1 MRCFLI
7 FVFTFSLGFSKQLFE
22 SDSLDVFD
30 LNIIN
35 TFNLEISNIGD
46 PILFLV
52 LPLQNNNFSLSHYSQ
67 KVRFVDYDKKDHLIE
82 SDSIYSHIFYQS
94 AYNAGGVLKTFL
106 TRPIGKNVK
115 LKFSYDNLSSEGF
128 LQHQQNKYSSL
139 FLSLHY
145 INKKTDY
152 SLFFSF
158 LSNNATYNQNGGVI
172 YDSLV
177 SLDLMQ
183 PYLTA
188 QSILKNRELKLNH
201 HYQIHNKLKLRYGIF
216 INFFERYFIDSDP
229 TSFYYSLTPLY
240 YSIVSDYSLTSY
252 FTRVL
257 NTLSLLNEN
266 ISFTIN
272 HNYYNSD
279 NLVVN
284 NIGDLDISIS
294 SSELFKKD
302 KNINFNV
309 NFCPIGYNKNNYIL
323 DFDVYKNLKKSTHNL
338 KIILNSKKPNFFTEH
353 YNTSYSFNWNE
364 FNSLG
369 TISMFFNSY
378 FNKSKILISSSLNQ
392 YSNYLYFNELV
403 SPVQLEEKLLYFN
416 LILNK
421 DWHFK
426 KMFLKS
432 SFCFQQSD
440 NTVLSVPSFLFQQ
453 KIEYKSLLLKDISF
467 LSSFTFNIFSKYYI
481 NSYFPLTDLFYR
493 QINQKNGLIPLGSLS
508 FAIEKADFSF
518 GLVFRN
524 ISSLFLEN
532 NFLINNYPIPPQTVQ
547 LSIKWQLLN

>member
-1 MRCFLI
+1 MRFFLI
-7 FVFTFSLGFSKQLFE
+7 FLFTFSLCVSKQLLE
-22 SDSLDVFD
+22 SDSLGLFD
-30 LNIIN
+30 LNNIN
-35 TFNLEISNIGD
+35 TFNLEINNIGD
-46 PILFLV
+46 PILFLG
-52 LPLQNNNFSLSHYSQ
+52 LPLQNNDFSLSHYSQ
-67 KVRFVDYDKKDHLIE
+67 KVRFVDYDKKENLIE

-94 AYNAGGVLKTFL
+94 AYNTGGLLKTFL

-128 LQHQQNKYSSL
+128 FQHQQNKYSSL
-139 FLSLHY
+139 FFSLNY

-188 QSILKNRELKLNH
+188 QSIVKNRELKLNQD
-201 HYQIHNKLKLRYGIF
+201 YQINNKIKLRYGIF
-216 INFFERYFIDSDP
+216 INLFERSFIDLDP
-229 TSFYYSLTPLY
+229 ISFYYSLTPLDY
-240 YSIVSDYSLTSY
+240 LIVSDYNLNSY

-257 NTLSLLNEN
+257 NTLSLLNESL
-266 ISFTIN
+266 SFTIN
-272 HNYYNSD
+272 HNYYNTD
-279 NLVVN
+279 NLALN

-302 KNINFNV
+302 KNVNFNV
-309 NFCPIGYNKNNYIL
+309 NYCPLGYNKNNYII
-323 DFDVYKNLKKSTHNL
+323 DFDVSKNLKKSTHNL
-338 KIILNSKKPNFFTEH
+338 KIIFKSKKPNFFTEH
-353 YNTSYSFNWNE
+353 YNTSHSFNWNE

-369 TISMFFNSY
+369 TISMFLNSY
-378 FNKSKILISSSLNQ
+378 FNQSKILISSSLNQ

-403 SPVQLEEKLLYFN
+403 SPVQLEENLLYFN

-421 DWHFK
+421 NWYFNK
-426 KMFLKS
+426 LFLQS
-432 SFCFQQSD
+432 SFCFQKSD
-440 NTVLSVPSFLFQQ
+440 NIVLSVPGFLFQQ

-493 QINQKNGLIPLGSLS
+493 QIDQKNGLIPLGSLS
-508 FAIEKADFSF
+508 FAIEKDDFSF
-518 GLVFRN
+518 GLIFRN
-524 ISSLFLEN
+524 ISSFFLEN
-532 NFLINNYPIPPQTVQ
+532 NFLINNYPMPSETVQ
-547 LSIKWQLLN
+547 FSIKWKFLN